1 MAALGSEEVRQ
12 QLAAALAMAQAQ
24 VAERDATLAE
34 RDASLAE
41 RDATLAASRV
51 ALAALG
57 SEHAE
62 RVKRLEHLV
71 ELAGLRPELHD
82 LLFYVARAGH
92 EREAEAACGV
102 DTVAWRLDANL
113 WRGLVRA
120 RHGELKQT
128 RLHWACEKGL
138 LPRVIELLEWKTDIE
153 AADEEDATPLHLA
166 SGWGRLEVVR
176 ELVRRGAKVGAKTK
190 NGDTPLHDASFYGNV
205 EVARL
210 LLDSGADIEAKGG
223 GIECT
228 PLYQASEKGKLEVVQ
243 LLVARGAVVDARA
256 EDGWTSLMK
265 ASEKGH
271 APVVRALL
279 AAGADVRARNNHNR
293 TALHWASYHGR
304 TEALREL
311 LKSHDAELNA
321 QDDDGDSPLMD
332 ACTKGH
338 LMAATALI
346 AFGADVN
353 LLNNAGRSPLAYARA
368 LPQSKA
374 QRALV
379 AILEER
385 GAR

>member
-1 MAALGSEEVRQ
+1 
-12 QLAAALAMAQAQ
+12 MAQAQ

-41 RDATLAASRV
+41 RDSTLAASRV

-120 RHGELKQT
+120 RHSKYKMT

-138 LPRVIELLEWKTDIE
+138 LPRVIELLEWKSDIE

-166 SGWGRLEVVR
+166 SGWGHLEVVR
-176 ELVRRGAKVGAKTK
+176 ELVRRGAKVGAKDK
-190 NGDTPLHDASFYGNV
+190 NGNTPLHAASLHGHV
-205 EVARL
+205 KVARL
-210 LLDSGADIEAKGG
+210 LLNSGADIEAKTNFG
-223 GIECT
+223 CT
-228 PLYQASEKGKLEVVQ
+228 PLYNAGWEGNLKVVQ
-243 LLVARGAVVDARA
+243 LLIARGAVVDACE
-256 EDGWTSLMK
+256 EDGLTSLMI
-265 ASEKGH
+265 ASLDGH

-279 AAGADVRARNNHNR
+279 AAGADVCARDNRSR
-293 TALHWASYHGR
+293 TALHMASCYGR

-311 LKSHDAELNA
+311 LESHDAELNA
-321 QDDDGDSPLMD
+321 ENDFGYTPLMD
-332 ACTKGH
+332 ACEQGH

-346 AFGADVN
+346 GAGADVN
-353 LLNNAGRSPLAYARA
+353 LLARA
-368 LPQSKA
+368 GVSALDLASDH
-374 QRALV
+374 RAVV
-379 AILEER
+379 ALLR
-385 GAR
+385 KHGAV